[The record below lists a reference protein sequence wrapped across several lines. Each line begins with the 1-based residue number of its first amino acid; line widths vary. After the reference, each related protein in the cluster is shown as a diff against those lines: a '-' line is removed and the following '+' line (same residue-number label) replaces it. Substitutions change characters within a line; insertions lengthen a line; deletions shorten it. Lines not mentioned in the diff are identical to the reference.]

1 MTLISIF
8 SQVSFKPVITQDIS
22 LRATSFSPDN
32 LKRCVLKSGDFFQL
46 HIEVSGGAVEWIKDG
61 QIVPKVNQ
69 PYCDRDGHLLNVDQ
83 PDRTQLLQPGT
94 YPPSRPKQSWH
105 DMNPSK
111 QHFPPNRGH
120 SFLGGR
126 CQVDI
131 DFFFFQKNYCSSIL
145 KKNYLQEKDRGT
157 YQARVVSKAGECY
170 SSLITIEVEP
180 GPEWEG
186 VTNGWI
192 GSKKQNKPC
201 LCVSDHY
208 GAEMATV
215 AADSVNEGAQ
225 HRLMLGLSHSYGSSI
240 IPTGWI
246 RGTVGSWEIKKSL
259 EEREVVEREGK
270 AAKLAESERKKLF
283 EWLLQQPFAET
294 QEDIEQ
300 RRRDSMQF
308 AVSEAV
314 RNTLFR
320 IWVEQD
326 MTLHIQLEAN
336 YDALCQYLSDANDW
350 PSQPLKKSV
359 EKLLVGTTLNHT
371 WETHLEYEQ
380 ELAEGWAESFDL
392 IRATWTIR

>member
-1 MTLISIF
+1 M
-8 SQVSFKPVITQDIS
+8 PG
-22 LRATSFSPDN
+22 RH
-32 LKRCVLKSGDFFQL
+32 RFFL
-46 HIEVSGGAVEWIKDG
+46 
-61 QIVPKVNQ
+61 
-69 PYCDRDGHLLNVDQ
+69 
-83 PDRTQLLQPGT
+83 
-94 YPPSRPKQSWH
+94 
-105 DMNPSK
+105 
-111 QHFPPNRGH
+111 
-120 SFLGGR
+120 
-126 CQVDI
+126 
-131 DFFFFQKNYCSSIL
+131 FQKNYCSSIL

-215 AADSVNEGAQ
+215 AADSANEGAQ

-392 IRATWTIR
+392 IRATWTIRWGGFRSKHLKFNPRPGTSASSISDSLSGSEEEEEVEERMLNYDAECKSERVGEEGSNDECSDEDNMEEQDDDDDEDATFELQKLLLNNHQAEEKVSLNICIF